1 MSKVISTDKLNK
13 LAKALDNRI
22 KMSNEE
28 LIELINDVRSMF
40 GGRSIVYLSQ
50 LEYDS
55 LDDETRE
62 DETKTYF
69 ITDAEDLSHRHE
81 NGEFLNSLNQATLD
95 NINDDINAVEA
106 MLGGKSIIYIT
117 QAEYDMLS
125 VDNKTEESILYI
137 ITDKEEV
144 QHEHTNK
151 DFLDSLTE
159 GSINASSVSG
169 YSIWVGTT
177 AELEAI
183 EEKDPNTLYFEVSTG
198 DEVVHV
204 DVEDG
209 VLNLTEDMYQ
219 KTNMVDGTEIVLP
232 DVIGFT
238 EIHLYFNATNDMNL
252 VFPSCKYKTEPVIQ
266 AGRSYEIIAVY
277 NTMEWLVDCVTYM

>member
-1 MSKVISTDKLNK
+1 MSKVISADKLNK

-22 KMSNEE
+22 KLSNEE

-159 GSINASSVSG
+159 GNINAASVSG

-204 DVEDG
+204 DVENG

-252 VFPSCKYKTEPVIQ
+252 VFPNCKYKTEPVIQ
-266 AGRSYEIIAVY
+266 AGRSYEIIAIY

>member
-22 KMSNEE
+22 KLSNEE

-159 GSINASSVSG
+159 GTINAASVSG

-198 DEVVHV
+198 DEVIHV

-252 VFPSCKYKTEPVIQ
+252 VFPNCKYKTEPVIQ
-266 AGRSYEIIAVY
+266 AGRSYEIIAIY

>member
-22 KMSNEE
+22 KLSNEE

-144 QHEHTNK
+144 QHEHANK

-159 GSINASSVSG
+159 GNINAASVSG

-252 VFPSCKYKTEPVIQ
+252 VFPNCKYKTEPVIQ
-266 AGRSYEIIAVY
+266 AGRSYEIIAIY

>member
-22 KMSNEE
+22 KLSNEE

-159 GSINASSVSG
+159 GNINAASVSG

-252 VFPSCKYKTEPVIQ
+252 VFPNCKYKTEPVIQ
-266 AGRSYEIIAVY
+266 AGRSYEIIAIY

>member
-22 KMSNEE
+22 KLSNEE

-159 GSINASSVSG
+159 GNINAASVSG

-198 DEVVHV
+198 DEVIHV

-252 VFPSCKYKTEPVIQ
+252 VFPNCKYKTEPVIQ
-266 AGRSYEIIAVY
+266 AGRSYEIIAIY

>member
-22 KMSNEE
+22 KLSNEE

-81 NGEFLNSLNQATLD
+81 NEEFLNSLNQATLD
-95 NINDDINAVEA
+95 TINDDINAVEA

-125 VDNKTEESILYI
+125 VDNKTSESILYI

-159 GSINASSVSG
+159 GNINASTVSG
-169 YSIWVGTT
+169 YSIWIGTT

-209 VLNLTEDMYQ
+209 ILNLTEDMYQ

-238 EIHLYFNATNDMNL
+238 EIHLYFNATDDMNL
-252 VFPSCKYKTEPVIQ
+252 VFPNCKYKTEPVIQ

>member
-1 MSKVISTDKLNK
+1 MSKVISADKLNK

-22 KMSNEE
+22 KLSNEE

-159 GSINASSVSG
+159 GNINAASVSG

-252 VFPSCKYKTEPVIQ
+252 VFPNCKYKTEPVIQ
-266 AGRSYEIIAVY
+266 AGRSYEIIAIY

>member
-1 MSKVISTDKLNK
+1 MSKVISADKLNK

-22 KMSNEE
+22 KLSNEE

-144 QHEHTNK
+144 QHEHANK

-204 DVEDG
+204 DVENG

-252 VFPSCKYKTEPVIQ
+252 VFPNCKYKTEPVIQ
-266 AGRSYEIIAVY
+266 AGRSYEIIAIY